1 MADFII
7 AVRYTF
13 KQEGDRE
20 KAVKEMTE
28 SGVLSA
34 IRNEDGCLTYDYYL
48 PVEDGKTMVL
58 YEEWESAQHQK
69 IHMTQPHMKTAMEIM
84 GKYTKSTVI
93 KRLTVSEF

>member
-13 KQEGDRE
+13 KEEGGRE
-20 KAVKEMTE
+20 KAVKEMAE
-28 SGVLSA
+28 SGVLAA

-58 YEEWESAQHQK
+58 YEEWESAEHQK

>member
-13 KQEGDRE
+13 KEEGGRE

-28 SGVLSA
+28 SGVLAA
-34 IRNEDGCLTYDYYL
+34 IRNEDGCLTYDYYF
-48 PVEDGKTMVL
+48 PVEEPKTLAL

-69 IHMTQPHMKTAMEIM
+69 IHMTQPHMKTALEIM
-84 GKYTKSTVI
+84 GKYTESTVI

>member
-13 KQEGDRE
+13 KEEGGRE

-34 IRNEDGCLTYDYYL
+34 IRSENGCLTYDYYDS
-48 PVEDGKTMVL
+48 VEDGKTMVL
-58 YEEWESAQHQK
+58 YEEGESAEHQK
-69 IHMTQPHMKTAMEIM
+69 IHMTQPHMKTALEIM
-84 GKYTKSTVI
+84 GKYTESTVI

>member
-13 KQEGDRE
+13 KEEGGRE

-34 IRNEDGCLTYDYYL
+34 IRSENGCLTYDYYYSANDPKAL
-48 PVEDGKTMVL
+48 AL
-58 YEEWESAQHQK
+58 YEEWESAEHQK

-84 GKYTKSTVI
+84 GKYTESVTI
-93 KRLTVSEF
+93 KKLTVEEF

>member
-13 KQEGDRE
+13 KEEGGRE

-28 SGVLSA
+28 SGVLAA
-34 IRNEDGCLTYDYYL
+34 IRNEDGCLTYDYYF
-48 PVEDGKTMVL
+48 PVEEPKTLAL

-69 IHMTQPHMKTAMEIM
+69 IHMTQPHMKTALEIM
-84 GKYTKSTVI
+84 GKYTESVTI
-93 KRLTVSEF
+93 KKLTVEEF

>member
-13 KQEGDRE
+13 KEEGSRE
-20 KAVKEMTE
+20 KAVKEMAE
-28 SGVLSA
+28 SGVLAA

-58 YEEWESAQHQK
+58 YEEWESAEHQK

>member
-13 KQEGDRE
+13 KEEGGRE

-28 SGVLSA
+28 SGVLAA
-34 IRNEDGCLTYDYYL
+34 IRNEDGCLTYDYYF
-48 PVEDGKTMVL
+48 PVEEPKTLAL

-84 GKYTKSTVI
+84 GKYTESTVI
-93 KRLTVSEF
+93 KRLTVSEL

>member
-13 KQEGDRE
+13 KEEGDRE
-20 KAVKEMTE
+20 KAVKEMAE
-28 SGVLSA
+28 SGVLAA

-48 PVEDGKTMVL
+48 PVEDPKSLAL
-58 YEEWESAQHQK
+58 YEEWESAAHQK
-69 IHMTQPHMKTAMEIM
+69 IHMTQPHMKTALEIM

>member
-7 AVRYTF
+7 SVIYTF
-13 KQEGDRE
+13 GSEGDRE
-20 KAVKEMTE
+20 KAVKEMTD

-34 IRNEDGCLTYDYYL
+34 IRNECGCLTYDYYYS
-48 PVEDGKTMVL
+48 VDDNKTMVL

-84 GKYTKSTVI
+84 GKYTESTKI
-93 KRLTVSEF
+93 KKLTVSEF

>member
-13 KQEGDRE
+13 KEEGGRE

-34 IRNEDGCLTYDYYL
+34 IRSENGCLTYDYYL
-48 PVEDGKTMVL
+48 PVEDPKSLAL
-58 YEEWESAQHQK
+58 YEEWESAEHQK

-93 KRLTVSEF
+93 KRLTVSEL